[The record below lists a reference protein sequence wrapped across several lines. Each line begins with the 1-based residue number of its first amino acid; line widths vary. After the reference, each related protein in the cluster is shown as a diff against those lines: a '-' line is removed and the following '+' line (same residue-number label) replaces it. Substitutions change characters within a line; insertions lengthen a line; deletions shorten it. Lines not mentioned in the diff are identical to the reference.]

1 MTNGQQEEFKER
13 QQRPVQYYDTS
24 AKYLTES
31 HQDDKVRLQPL
42 TGQKQWWQRAT
53 VVRPVAQKS
62 YEVKTEQLQVI
73 RRNRRHLRKSRE
85 VEDYFPTVAEPG
97 TEPEEGDN
105 LIFRNEITSFDD
117 SSDVITRRH
126 KVEIKFSCIYSK
138 RGKVSLEFLAN
149 KILYIFR
156 EKGFGKFTYQFEF
169 FHSSRFN
176 TMVDPDSYPVEVD
189 LKELVYMEITSMTSV
204 PNTEM
209 FVESCKATP
218 SENPEHYSIIQNG
231 CKKDK
236 TVQIYS
242 SSQSQFHFAMEAFK
256 FIGMHDQ
263 VYISCAVILC
273 EAENPNTRCAQG
285 CVNGTHLHGRG
296 AFLQTV
302 ILKNWSTE

>member
-1 MTNGQQEEFKER
+1 
-13 QQRPVQYYDTS
+13 
-24 AKYLTES
+24 
-31 HQDDKVRLQPL
+31 
-42 TGQKQWWQRAT
+42 
-53 VVRPVAQKS
+53 
-62 YEVKTEQLQVI
+62 
-73 RRNRRHLRKSRE
+73 
-85 VEDYFPTVAEPG
+85 
-97 TEPEEGDN
+97 EGDN

-117 SSDVITRRH
+117 SSDIITRRH

-189 LKELVYMEITSMTSV
+189 LKELVYMEITSLTSV
-204 PNTEM
+204 PNTE
-209 FVESCKATP
+209 
-218 SENPEHYSIIQNG
+218 I

-263 VYISCAVILC
+263 VNAVYISCAVILC

-285 CVNGTHLHGRG
+285 CVNGIHRHGRG
-296 AFLQTV
+296 AFQQTATMLHHSPTALPILFEATDVALNLNLVFIVGCLLAAVAVVCGVV
-302 ILKNWSTE
+302 IYRSMESKVKYQLLPTDK